1 MSRASPSPNRPFS
14 PIEDTPVIDYI
25 LAFPNQAAAIADPV
39 VGAYFVTPPGQ
50 VNGQWRGDVCIPN
63 LAVTVLGTGQPMNI
77 TLPSGQIVSE
87 IGPNAPFDAQWRIA
101 IGLPARMSALD
112 THPNLEIVA
121 NRDLANAG
129 APLATYI
136 LSSNVPVANLT
147 QLAVSPS
154 FVGSNYVYGGT

>member
-1 MSRASPSPNRPFS
+1 M
-14 PIEDTPVIDYI
+14 IDYV

-50 VNGQWRGDVCIPN
+50 ASGQWRGDVCIPN
-63 LAVTVLGTGQPMNI
+63 LAVTVLGTGQPMTI
-77 TLPSGQIVSE
+77 TLPGGQTVTE
-87 IGPNAPFDAQWRIA
+87 TGPNAAFDAQWRIA
-101 IGLPARMSALD
+101 IGLPARAPALD

-136 LSSNVPVANLT
+136 LSSNVPIANLA

-154 FVGSNYVYGGT
+154 FAGSDYVYGGS